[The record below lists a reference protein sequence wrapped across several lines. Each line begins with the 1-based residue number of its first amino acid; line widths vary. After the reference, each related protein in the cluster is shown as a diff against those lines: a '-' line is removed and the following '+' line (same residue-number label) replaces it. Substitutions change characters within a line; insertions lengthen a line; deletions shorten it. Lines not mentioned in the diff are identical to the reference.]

1 MAKNV
6 NKNPKLDWN
15 VIKKNIRDEK
25 KILWTHD
32 QKTLGIHTGISL
44 ENCEIDN
51 DILFDNVFND
61 FSQAITLNLSYNNLS
76 YINLNLFDKM
86 INLTK
91 IKFIN
96 NQITH
101 LDKNLF
107 KGLQKITEIN
117 FSQNAIFDLK
127 EEIFAGQKNL
137 KKVFFFENKIKFLR
151 KNLFKDCSNLEW
163 VNFNNNRIKTLDV
176 SLFDGECKSIKYIE
190 MRDNQI
196 NHILGQNF
204 FSAPSAPGGCKK

>member
-32 QKTLGIHTGISL
+32 QKTLGILTEISL

-61 FSQAITLNLSYNNLS
+61 FSQATTLNLSYNNLS

-101 LDKNLF
+101 LDKIF
-107 KGLQKITEIN
+107 ICIYKKCSEI
-117 FSQNAIFDLK
+117 STTRG
-127 EEIFAGQKNL
+127 AG
-137 KKVFFFENKIKFLR
+137 
-151 KNLFKDCSNLEW
+151 
-163 VNFNNNRIKTLDV
+163 
-176 SLFDGECKSIKYIE
+176 
-190 MRDNQI
+190 
-196 NHILGQNF
+196 
-204 FSAPSAPGGCKK
+204 